1 MSNNDKTPTSN
12 EVAKQQVVAYT
23 QKSKIKN
30 ETRHIQLVREY
41 GFHPRN
47 KATVEDGDVLPKK
60 FEPFPENMYG
70 RPLEEIDHFI
80 YEETF
85 CVVSKRFRKNY
96 IHRFTGTKSLFLFHP
111 WSAARRICV
120 YIATNQFFDYCV
132 MATILFNCI
141 FLAMTETVEEAEF
154 VFLAIYTIE
163 MVIKIIAKGFLLNKY
178 TYLRN
183 PWNWLDFVVIA
194 SGYATIGM
202 DVGNLAGLRT
212 FRVLRALKT
221 VSIMPGLKTIINALL
236 HSFRQL
242 AEVMT
247 LTIFCLMV
255 FALFAL
261 QVYMGE
267 LRNKCVKNLPEDWV
281 NTTDLEWRLWINDT
295 DNWLYDDEE
304 LPLLCGNLTG
314 ARHCPYGYTCL
325 CVGENPNHGY
335 TNFDNFMWSMLTT
348 FQLITLDYW
357 ENVYN
362 MVLATSGPMSVS
374 FFTVV
379 VFFGSFYLINLMLA
393 VVALSYEEEAE
404 ITNEERKK
412 DLMDHRDDST
422 FSFDPSVLNVKKL
435 NKNNK
440 NKIDSR
446 KGVLAS
452 YNKKKVRR
460 KKVKGTG
467 AKGETSGN
475 NTDSNGNGT
484 HTGKGDS
491 LTPTPSPSPRHSGC
505 ERPTDLDLKGGQNQ
519 KTNSAKEKQQRQTR
533 ICFQE
538 QDTEL
543 NPNMLY
549 PSGQLGHAG
558 RQGSSNSAGGGVN
571 RESSQDDSG
580 VVDDHEEQD
589 ITASEVVNVTTATNN
604 NNAAIATTTTTTAT
618 MVDECGGGGTNNNNE
633 HTAVTLALSP
643 REVRLIKC
651 NGNIARIK
659 KHNIYALHPEDSS
672 EIVVIDDLPDR
683 NCDRC
688 VQCCIDYEGWLQ
700 FQNCL
705 YKVVRDPLFEL
716 AITLCIVLNTAFLAM
731 EHHGMSES
739 FRNALDVG
747 NKVFTSI
754 FTFECIIKLMALS
767 KEFFLCGWN
776 IFDLIIVTASLLD
789 IIFELVDGLSVLRGL
804 RLLRVLK
811 LAQSWTTMKV
821 LLSII
826 ISTIG
831 ALGNLTLILVIVIY
845 IFAVIG
851 MQLFSKDY
859 TPEKFEPDPVP
870 RWNFNDF
877 FHSFMMIF
885 RILCGEWIEPLW
897 DCMRAEEEQGAS
909 TCFAIFLPTLVMG
922 NFMVLNLFLALLLN
936 SFNSEELKSKK
947 EIFKK
952 KEVGEESKLAR
963 SIERVRDLIRKKR
976 QERKERKERK
986 YASKFQQ
993 IVIEAQN
1000 AAASSMLDKSGL
1012 MSETKFH
1019 RLSYQESMNRPVS
1032 GSDFGIIIPLKGS
1045 LHTIVDGMETE
1056 EDRKSHTS
1064 AHHQQQ
1070 QQQQQ
1075 QYQQQQQQLQQQQQ
1089 NEYTTSPMLNTTQPA
1104 LQLLYQQQQTAMP
1117 SFDGTVASSCQLDN
1131 NSPNP
1136 QAERRLQHQMSS
1148 GFGTQP
1154 NDSRDDPTTYTES
1167 IELQLMGQYNST
1179 DTDPYNQDQRS
1190 GSYMRGDSFQERIST
1205 RLCSEEHDESYL
1217 QYQKSLLTRSP
1228 SYRKSLDRL
1237 SQSSDQSQRSLIPS
1251 RRSDDEIVSSMRRDT
1266 SGHSLNTISMEH
1278 EELLSNHVNLRDELL
1293 NCDQKELFQFLQED
1307 AQDNSHNYFSDTVG
1321 YGSTMDA
1328 DTDSLIV
1335 TESKRHGEERKPSTS
1350 SIKSNLSYIS
1360 NSILQTIE
1368 SRRNGGGGSHSSNGN
1383 GHDNESVPLV
1393 EHSEFDNIIQSF
1405 EKELEEIKKSTT
1417 SLERRL
1423 STLSEPSPAAD
1434 EANKAILE
1442 HIAVITGASERTAA
1456 DEVVTPLN
1464 PYDSYDLSTVPRRQ
1478 HSLPANT
1485 NRASVKIKRRSL
1497 EKQRKIDEDFC
1508 ISNEIRKICDQ
1519 IQAPF
1524 ASVEAMSIAATQ
1536 ASGAQSPFMR
1546 RKSDLFSAQF
1556 DRFKRMSLIERVDEV
1571 PEEDKPISTLRME
1584 SERLPRKCLTVDGA
1598 DKIESLSLKSTN
1610 SYENLLLHKQLT
1622 QLAQQQL
1629 HHQQQQQQQQ
1639 LQHLHHHDSSNSS
1652 SAVVPPTPPASLKS
1666 SIEPPTLA
1674 QMSSLKATPPLTAL
1688 TEHQQ
1693 HFHATNAQMRT
1704 TPLLP
1709 RAGQS
1714 RANSVDAEQL
1724 QQQRKQQRRLQ
1735 VKSRSEH
1742 PQSALD
1748 KAGSFQS
1755 ARTESHS
1762 SGAADTSSALAL
1774 AAAGDV
1780 IVGQLQSAG
1789 GSQDKSGDALQS
1801 QKSAFSRLTEKPWH
1815 CLVSYVDDLTVGGR
1829 RNSQGAY
1836 NDPMTFPS
1844 FGTSKPPKVPDDC
1857 FPQKCYEHFYFR
1869 CPWFMSCMDTPTA
1882 KHWTRVR
1889 TAVLTVV
1896 DTPAFEWFVLVLIF
1910 ASSITLCFEDI
1921 YLDSNKSLKRILYW
1935 TNFSFCLI
1943 FVIEMV
1949 LKWLA
1954 LGFSKYFTSFW
1965 TILDFIIVFVSVFSL
1980 LIEENENLKVLRSLR
1995 TLRALR
2001 PLRAISRWQGMRIVV
2016 NALMYAIPS
2025 IFNVLLVCLV
2035 FWLIFSIMGVQFFGG
2050 KFFKCVDN
2058 DGELLPVTEVNDKW
2072 DCIEQNYSWINSKIT
2087 FDHVGMG
2094 YLALLQVAT
2103 FEGWMEVMA
2112 DAVDARGVDLQPQRE
2127 ANLYAYIYFVIFIV
2141 CGSFFTLNLFIGVII
2156 DNFNMLKKKYEG
2168 GVLEMFLTESQKH
2181 YYTAMKKLGRKKP
2194 QKVIKRPINHFLA
2207 MFYDLSNSRRFEI
2220 AIFVLIF
2227 LNMLTMGI
2235 EHYNQPHAVFFIL
2248 EVSNAFFTTVFGLE
2262 AIVKIVGLRYHYF
2275 TVPWNVFDFLLVLA
2289 SIFGILMEDIMIDL
2303 PISPTLL
2310 RVVRVF
2316 RIGRILRLIKAAKGI
2331 RKLLFALVVSLPALF
2346 NIGALLGLITFI
2358 YAILGMSLFGHVK
2371 LQGALDD
2378 MVNFQTFGRSMQL
2391 LFRLMTSAG
2400 WNDVLE
2406 SLMIQPPDCDPH
2418 FNRQTNGDC
2427 GHPLLAITYF
2437 TSFIIISYMIVINM
2451 YIAIILENFNQAHQ
2465 EEEIGIVED
2474 DLEMFYIRWSK
2485 YDPHATQFIHFAQLS
2500 DFIASLDPPL
2510 GISKPNTVALVSFN
2524 LPISKGNKI
2533 HCLDILHAL
2542 VKHVLGHVEETDN
2555 FKQLQ
2560 EQMDVKF
2567 KKQFPTRK
2575 ELEIVSSTRIW
2586 KRQEKAAKTIQNAWR
2601 EYQRRKKEKERS
2613 NSGDSATQTSSP
2625 GGWQARLSS
2634 LNFFHLQ
2641 VSRRGTQCSS
2651 RASSRKSSRA
2661 SDASDISELAG
2672 PWLNLPLMLVS
2683 GADDVVKDIKQQSE
2697 EMGKRISSCLSLNY
2711 ESILSEMVNSI
2722 LSDDSQANDLN
2733 FFENFNDCKQ
2743 RGISPTTAAISSTT
2757 SLATTLADNTTTIAS
2772 LDAKQ
2777 SNLQQTV
2784 VTPTRKRATS
2794 FIRKKPP
2801 LERGLSAQSALRVNK
2816 NAFVSEGPTP
2826 EVIVTKPSPDQTA
2839 LPLGLRPENS
2849 TLVHVLVHRESEE
2862 YKEEDEEATQASPSI
2877 AEKPKPPQIRISP
2890 GADDIGLDTMQ
2901 PSIVQ
2906 IMIESPKDPP
2916 RGDFSAEFE
2925 MSQQQQQTP
2934 IVPPPPIPEAPVI
2947 EEPIDVNIQGDTSKV
2962 FYDYDPDEANEIV
2975 ILETLAEESPKSE
2988 DIPMTALPEI
2998 PVPMI
3003 LAKDTTIGTGQET
3016 IVTSSSSTTTAT
3028 GTSATTPMTMPSSS
3042 EEDQQD
3048 PPLPPNVATGST
3060 IPTSTSSSSTSS
3072 NEDGDKNR

>member
-1 MSNNDKTPTSN
+1 MTDDHTPSDDK
-12 EVAKQQVVAYT
+12 VAKQQVVAYT
-23 QKSKIKN
+23 QKSQIKHEN
-30 ETRHIQLVREY
+30 RHIQLVREY
-41 GFHPRN
+41 GFHPRT
-47 KATVEDGDVLPKK
+47 KATVEDGDVLPRK

-70 RPLEEIDHFI
+70 KPLEEIDNFI

-111 WSAARRICV
+111 WSPARRICV
-120 YIATNQFFDYCV
+120 YIATNQYFDYCV

-141 FLAMTETVEEAEF
+141 FLARTETSEEAEYI
-154 VFLAIYTIE
+154 FLAIYSLE
-163 MVIKIIAKGFLLNKY
+163 MFIKIIAKGFLLNKY

-183 PWNWLDFVVIA
+183 PWNWLDFIVIT

-202 DVGNLAGLRT
+202 EVGNLAGLRT

-267 LRNKCVKNLPEDWV
+267 LRNKCVKNLPDDWV
-281 NTTDLEWRLWINDT
+281 NLTSAEWKSWVNDT
-295 DNWLYDDEE
+295 ENWLYDLEE
-304 LPLLCGNLTG
+304 LPMLCGNLTG
-314 ARHCPYGYTCL
+314 ARHCPTGYTCL

-412 DLMDHRDDST
+412 DLLDHREDST
-422 FSFDPSVLNVKKL
+422 FSFDPSILDVKKL
-435 NKNNK
+435 NKNYK
-440 NKIDSR
+440 KKIDSR
-446 KGVLAS
+446 KGVLLAQYS
-452 YNKKKVRR
+452 KKKTRR
-460 KKVKGTG
+460 KKKGKDG
-467 AKGETSGN
+467 APNE
-475 NTDSNGNGT
+475 NGNGQ
-484 HTGKGDS
+484 S
-491 LTPTPSPSPRHSGC
+491 QSRSVTPSPSPSPRHSTD
-505 ERPTDLDLKGGQNQ
+505 RPQALNIPNQRPRGISFQDEQN
-519 KTNSAKEKQQRQTR
+519 K
-533 ICFQE
+533 
-538 QDTEL
+538 

-549 PSGQLGHAG
+549 PSDYKGQLLPGS
-558 RQGSSNSAGGGVN
+558 RQASSNASEGGGVN
-571 RESSQDDSG
+571 RESSLDDSG

-589 ITASEVVNVTTATNN
+589 TGNEMVNTSAVELQSDLTP
-604 NNAAIATTTTTTAT
+604 
-618 MVDECGGGGTNNNNE
+618 
-633 HTAVTLALSP
+633 VTLALSP

-659 KHNIYALHPEDSS
+659 KHNIYALHQEFSS

-688 VQCCIDYEGWLQ
+688 VQCCVDYEGWLQ

-705 YKVVRDPLFEL
+705 YKIVRDPLFEL
-716 AITLCIVLNTAFLAM
+716 AITLCIVLNTMFLAM

-739 FRNALDVG
+739 FRQALDIG

-754 FTFECIIKLMALS
+754 FTFECIVKLLALS

-859 TPEKFEPDPVP
+859 TPEKFDPDPVP

-947 EIFKK
+947 E
-952 KEVGEESKLAR
+952 EVGEESKLAR
-963 SIERVRDLIRKKR
+963 SIERVRDLIRRKR
-976 QERKERKERK
+976 QARKEKKELK
-986 YASKFQQ
+986 YATKFEQ
-993 IVIEAQN
+993 VVREAQV
-1000 AAASSMLDKSGL
+1000 ASVKQTE
-1012 MSETKFH
+1012 SETKLH

-1032 GSDFGIIIPLKGS
+1032 GSDFGFQIPLREG
-1045 LHTIVDGMETE
+1045 LHTIIDGGEYE
-1056 EDRKSHTS
+1056 E
-1064 AHHQQQ
+1064 
-1070 QQQQQ
+1070 
-1075 QYQQQQQQLQQQQQ
+1075 
-1089 NEYTTSPMLNTTQPA
+1089 EYKEGDENICLN
-1104 LQLLYQQQQTAMP
+1104 
-1117 SFDGTVASSCQLDN
+1117 DDN
-1131 NSPNP
+1131 NQKNDYTLYPHV
-1136 QAERRLQHQMSS
+1136 ERKLLHQVSS
-1148 GFGTQP
+1148 GFGTQQ
-1154 NDSRDDPTTYTES
+1154 NDSRDEPTFTES
-1167 IELQLMGQYNST
+1167 IELRLMGQYNST
-1179 DTDPYNQDQRS
+1179 DTDPGDQQSVIFQRA
-1190 GSYMRGDSFQERIST
+1190 DSLRQ
-1205 RLCSEEHDESYL
+1205 HDEMYV

-1237 SQSSDQSQRSLIPS
+1237 SQSSETSQRSLIPS
-1251 RRSDDEIVSSMRRDT
+1251 RSKSEDENIQNCDRMTIKRVS
-1266 SGHSLNTISMEH
+1266 SGHSLNTISMEQDDYMH
-1278 EELLSNHVNLRDELL
+1278 QGNLRDELL
-1293 NCDQKELFQFLQED
+1293 NCDQKELFQFLQD
-1307 AQDNSHNYFSDTVG
+1307 DVDNSNNYFSETVG
-1321 YGSTMDA
+1321 YGSA
-1328 DTDSLIV
+1328 VIEAETDSLIL
-1335 TESKRHGEERKPSTS
+1335 EAKKDASIFSPPRKTS
-1350 SIKSNLSYIS
+1350 SSSLKSNLSYIS
-1360 NSILQTIE
+1360 NSILHQIE
-1368 SRRNGGGGSHSSNGN
+1368 QRRNGSICESIDKVFGRSESQGIFNGSANGDDS
-1383 GHDNESVPLV
+1383 HDQLPLV
-1393 EHSEFDNIIQSF
+1393 GNSEFDNIIQSF

-1423 STLSEPSPAAD
+1423 SNLSEPSPAAD
-1434 EANKAILE
+1434 ECNKDILD
-1442 HIAVITGASERTAA
+1442 HIAAIEA
-1456 DEVVTPLN
+1456 DHANYEVAFVQ
-1464 PYDSYDLSTVPRRQ
+1464 RR
-1478 HSLPANT
+1478 HHPNSNVDR
-1485 NRASVKIKRRSL
+1485 NSVKIKRRSL
-1497 EKQRKIDEDFC
+1497 EKQRKIDEDFS

-1519 IQAPF
+1519 MHAPF
-1524 ASVEAMSIAATQ
+1524 AEVGST
-1536 ASGAQSPFMR
+1536 SPFLR
-1546 RKSDLFSAQF
+1546 RKNDLFS
-1556 DRFKRMSLIERVDEV
+1556 DRFKRLSLIERVDEL
-1571 PEEDKPISTLRME
+1571 PEDEKFAIRIE
-1584 SERLPRKCLTVDGA
+1584 SEKLPRKCLPA
-1598 DKIESLSLKSTN
+1598 DVKIDSLSLKSTN
-1610 SYENLLLHKQLT
+1610 SYENLLIQKQRN
-1622 QLAQQQL
+1622 
-1629 HHQQQQQQQQ
+1629 Q
-1639 LQHLHHHDSSNSS
+1639 LQSEIIVQQNQSQR
-1652 SAVVPPTPPASLKS
+1652 VVPPTPPQSLKS
-1666 SIEPPTLA
+1666 ITPQKKQKTTLPKA
-1674 QMSSLKATPPLTAL
+1674 GDFRMEGFKVHPQPFDKAT
-1688 TEHQQ
+1688 
-1693 HFHATNAQMRT
+1693 
-1704 TPLLP
+1704 
-1709 RAGQS
+1709 
-1714 RANSVDAEQL
+1714 SVSLSNQCDY
-1724 QQQRKQQRRLQ
+1724 
-1735 VKSRSEH
+1735 
-1742 PQSALD
+1742 
-1748 KAGSFQS
+1748 
-1755 ARTESHS
+1755 T
-1762 SGAADTSSALAL
+1762 SGANEE
-1774 AAAGDV
+1774 
-1780 IVGQLQSAG
+1780 
-1789 GSQDKSGDALQS
+1789 DKTTMTG
-1801 QKSAFSRLTEKPWH
+1801 QKSTFTRLTEKPWH

-1836 NDPMTFPS
+1836 NDPMSFPS
-1844 FGTSKPPKVPDDC
+1844 FGTVKPPKVPQDC
-1857 FPQKCYEHFYFR
+1857 FPQKCYDHFFFR
-1869 CPWFMSCMDTPTA
+1869 CPCFMSCMDTKWA
-1882 KHWTRVR
+1882 KNWTQVR

-1921 YLDSNKSLKRILYW
+1921 YLDNNKTLKRILYW
-1935 TNFSFCLI
+1935 TNFSFCII

-2050 KFFKCVDN
+2050 KFFKCLDD
-2058 DGELLPVTEVNDKW
+2058 DGELLPITDVNDKW

-2112 DAVDARGVDLQPQRE
+2112 DAVDARGIDLQPQRE

-2194 QKVIKRPINHFLA
+2194 QKVIKRPFNHFLA

-2262 AIVKIVGLRYHYF
+2262 AIVKIIGLRYHYF

-2406 SLMIQPPDCDPH
+2406 SLMIQPPDCDPN

-2485 YDPHATQFIHFAQLS
+2485 YDPHATQFIHFSQLS

-2586 KRQEKAAKTIQNAWR
+2586 KRQEKAAKLIQTTWK
-2601 EYQRRKKEKERS
+2601 EYQRIKKEKERS
-2613 NSGDSATQTSSP
+2613 VNSGDDDGTQSSSP
-2625 GGWQARLSS
+2625 GGWHAKLSA

-2661 SDASDISELAG
+2661 SDASDLSELAG

-2683 GADDVVKDIKQQSE
+2683 GADDVMKDIKQQNE
-2697 EMGKRISSCLSLNY
+2697 DIGKRG
-2711 ESILSEMVNSI
+2711 SIFVEAPRANRRRSFYNFFLRHQDAV
-2722 LSDDSQANDLN
+2722 DDSLTSPSVHR
-2733 FFENFNDCKQ
+2733 KS
-2743 RGISPTTAAISSTT
+2743 ITPTTT
-2757 SLATTLADNTTTIAS
+2757 DDKTIIAP
-2772 LDAKQ
+2772 
-2777 SNLQQTV
+2777 
-2784 VTPTRKRATS
+2784 TPSRKRATS

-2801 LERGLSAQSALRVNK
+2801 LERADGPSE
-2816 NAFVSEGPTP
+2816 VS
-2826 EVIVTKPSPDQTA
+2826 ILVTKPSPEAPTG
-2839 LPLGLRPENS
+2839 PSLRPDNS

-2862 YKEEDEEATQASPSI
+2862 YKTETDDEEFTPIDKIHRA
-2877 AEKPKPPQIRISP
+2877 PQIKISP
-2890 GADDIGLDTMQ
+2890 GSDDFSSDDLGPGTY
-2901 PSIVQ
+2901 SAVQ
-2906 IMIESPKDPP
+2906 INVESPKDPP
-2916 RGDFSAEFE
+2916 QGDFTSQLTSALE
-2925 MSQQQQQTP
+2925 SKSIATNDD
-2934 IVPPPPIPEAPVI
+2934 VI
-2947 EEPIDVNIQGDTSKV
+2947 IDVSTPIDVNIQGDTSQI
-2962 FYDYDPDEANEIV
+2962 FYDYREETTDQHEITSPDRDFNETKCQSPQGDEIL
-2975 ILETLAEESPKSE
+2975 ILEDS
-2988 DIPMTALPEI
+2988 
-2998 PVPMI
+2998 
-3003 LAKDTTIGTGQET
+3003 
-3016 IVTSSSSTTTAT
+3016 
-3028 GTSATTPMTMPSSS
+3028 
-3042 EEDQQD
+3042 DQQFD
-3048 PPLPPNVATGST
+3048 
-3060 IPTSTSSSSTSS
+3060 S
-3072 NEDGDKNR
+3072 NNR